1 MTRSVM
7 ASRVGARVT
16 AAGKFTCNACGVVKQ
31 YSGHKRPKTCLDCRG
46 AGTFEAPRRTT

>member
-16 AAGKFTCNACGVVKQ
+16 AAGHFTCSVCGVTKG
-31 YSGHKRPKTCLDCRG
+31 YSGHKRPKTCGDCRG
-46 AGTFEAPRRTT
+46 AKTFEAPRRTT